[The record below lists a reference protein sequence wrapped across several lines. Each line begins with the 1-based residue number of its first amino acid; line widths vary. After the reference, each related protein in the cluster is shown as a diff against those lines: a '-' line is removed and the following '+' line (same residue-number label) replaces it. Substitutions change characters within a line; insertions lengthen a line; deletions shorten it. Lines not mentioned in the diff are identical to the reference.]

1 MNKEIN
7 ICGLKA
13 KCGEKVQGFVKIL
26 DSETK
31 MPVTII
37 NGEKTGK
44 TILLTAGIHGA
55 EYPCIKTAIELAK
68 EIKPSEV
75 SGTIIIV
82 HPVNTQ
88 GFIGR
93 SAAIVPEDNKNI
105 NRVFPGNINGTIS
118 DKIAYVITNEFQSIA
133 DFYVDMHG
141 GDLHESLYSYV
152 YYPGIGEEEV
162 IEESKKIAEKVNV
175 PYMVR
180 SSARTGAYN
189 SAAILGTPSIL
200 IERGGCGLCTREDVD
215 AYKKDLY
222 VILKTLEV
230 LQNSND
236 TIKKTPFEINEVKY
250 IDSEH
255 DGCLDMFVSS
265 GDKIKKGQKLYEIT
279 DFFGNVIAEH
289 NAEFDG
295 VVLYNTVSYAISENA
310 SIIAY
315 GKLN

>member
-13 KCGEKVQGFVKIL
+13 ACGEKVQGFVKIL
-26 DSETK
+26 DTETK

-37 NGEKTGK
+37 NGKKSGK
-44 TILLTAGIHGA
+44 TILLTAGIHGG
-55 EYPCIKTAIELAK
+55 EYPCIKTAIELSK
-68 EIKPSEV
+68 EIDPCDV

-93 SAAIVPEDNKNI
+93 CAAIIPEDNKNL
-105 NRVFPGNINGTIS
+105 NRVFPGNENGTLS
-118 DKIAYVITNEFQSIA
+118 DKTAYVITNEFQSIA

-152 YYPGIGEEEV
+152 YYPGIGNEEV
-162 IEESKKIAEKVNV
+162 VQQSKEIAEKVNV
-175 PYMVR
+175 DYMVK
-180 SSARTGAYN
+180 SSATTGAYN

-200 IERGGCGLCTREDVD
+200 IERGGCGLCKREDVD

-222 VILKTLEV
+222 TILKSLEV
-230 LQNSND
+230 LQDSDEVVNE
-236 TIKKTPFEINEVKY
+236 TPYEITEVKY

-255 DGCLDMFVSS
+255 DGCLDMYVNS
-265 GDKIKKGQKLYEIT
+265 GEKIKQGQKLYEVT
-279 DFFGNVIAEH
+279 DFFGNILTEH